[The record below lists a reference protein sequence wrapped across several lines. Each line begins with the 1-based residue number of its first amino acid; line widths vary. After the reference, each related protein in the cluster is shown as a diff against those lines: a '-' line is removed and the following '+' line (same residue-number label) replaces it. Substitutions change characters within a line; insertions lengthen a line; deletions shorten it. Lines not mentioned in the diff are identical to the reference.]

1 MARSVAGGMGG
12 FLPNPLAEV
21 WEPSRDFA
29 HLKLPTSGVRCVVAL
44 SGYVKVSMTMLRG
57 YAAYPQC
64 NLGQCHMLWSSRPKA
79 ISTLIISTSRTAG
92 NAL

>member
-1 MARSVAGGMGG
+1 MNMARSMAGGMGG

-44 SGYVKVSMTMLRG
+44 SGYVMISMGVLRVDV
-57 YAAYPQC
+57 
-64 NLGQCHMLWSSRPKA
+64 
-79 ISTLIISTSRTAG
+79 LIRLELQDHATCYGHLI
-92 NAL
+92 